1 MQTKRV
7 KCPKCGV
14 MLEVKNSKNEVQ
26 KVIICP
32 KCKTKLKVNFP
43 PQQEPIEAPTV
54 YGTPKPSG
62 DGGATQLGS
71 GLSGA
76 TVLSGVPSGST
87 QYVAPSQNKAT
98 GTPYLLYEG
107 KKYSLQEGK
116 NIVGRKAKT
125 SEASVQI
132 ETSDRYMSRQH
143 CNITV
148 TTMSDESKKVVFSN
162 YQNKNQ
168 TIIDGQEICTGD
180 EIRLTDG
187 DSITMGHTTIIF
199 KLS

>member
-14 MLEVKNSKNEVQ
+14 MLEVNNSKNEVQ

-54 YGTPKPSG
+54 YGTPKPTG
-62 DGGATQLGS
+62 NGGATQLGG

-76 TVLSGVPSGST
+76 TILGGVPSGST

-132 ETSDRYMSRQH
+132 ETSDRYM
-143 CNITV
+143 
-148 TTMSDESKKVVFSN
+148 
-162 YQNKNQ
+162 
-168 TIIDGQEICTGD
+168 TGD

>member
-1 MQTKRV
+1 MQIKRV

-14 MLEVKNSKNEVQ
+14 LLDVNNSKNERE
-26 KVIICP
+26 KIIRCP
-32 KCKTKLKVNFP
+32 KCKAQLKVKFP

-54 YGTPKPSG
+54 YGTPKTMV
-62 DGGATQLGS
+62 DGVATQLGG

-76 TVLSGVPSGST
+76 TVLGGIPSGST
-87 QYVAPSQNKAT
+87 QYVTPSQNKTT
-98 GTPYLLYEG
+98 GTPYLLHEG

-148 TTMSDESKKVVFSN
+148 STMPDGSKKVVICN

-168 TIIDGQEICTGD
+168 TIIDGQEISTGD

-187 DSITMGHTTIIF
+187 DSVTMGHTTIIF